1 MRELYIYDKYR
12 SAFRPVLEN
21 YHLRNTP
28 FVEFLIN
35 HSSRVRV
42 AAFDVRRSTFDI
54 RDVVAKPVII
64 FGPKQGGKHYET
76 TASPVTIVHR
86 RKSC

>member
-54 RDVVAKPVII
+54 RDVAKPVII

>member
-54 RDVVAKPVII
+54 QHSRRRR
-64 FGPKQGGKHYET
+64 ET
-76 TASPVTIVHR
+76 RYYR
-86 RKSC
+86 RP